1 MWADTRSLTGANLK
15 ALQERGVTLFAP
27 SRPAD
32 PTTNPARRA
41 DLSQP
46 VPADQRD
53 QLPTKTTK
61 HKDGTKTTQ
70 LTKDA
75 FVYDRVKD
83 CFWCPHGQQLKFRTA
98 TKENPETRS
107 VDRRIYAAPASA
119 CADCPLRAKCLNEKS
134 KADHREINRDEHDD
148 RLAAHARRMTTLEA
162 KQKYAVRKH
171 RGERPF
177 AHIKHHFG
185 ARSFPLR
192 SLKKVRLESSG
203 PTLSGP
209 HTYSCVVGLMTNSAT
224 WARGGRAAMATRTEA
239 MSSGWRIFA
248 RCSTLTGTGRA
259 SRIGVSTSPG

>member
-1 MWADTRSLTGANLK
+1 MTAGGQRSVGRH
-15 ALQERGVTLFAP
+15 ALVDGSQLEGSGRARRDALRAEQA
-27 SRPAD
+27 SR

-61 HKDGTKTTQ
+61 HKDGTQTTQ

-75 FVYDRVKD
+75 FVYDPVKD

-148 RLAAHARRMTTLEA
+148 RLAATAA
-162 KQKYAVRKH
+162 H
-171 RGERPF
+171 RG
-177 AHIKHHFG
+177 
-185 ARSFPLR
+185 
-192 SLKKVRLESSG
+192 
-203 PTLSGP
+203 
-209 HTYSCVVGLMTNSAT
+209 
-224 WARGGRAAMATRTEA
+224 
-239 MSSGWRIFA
+239 
-248 RCSTLTGTGRA
+248 
-259 SRIGVSTSPG
+259 PGNPKPPVTPVC

>member
-15 ALQERGVTLFAP
+15 ALEERGVTLFAP

-75 FVYDRVKD
+75 FVYDPAKD
-83 CFWCPHGQQLKFRTA
+83 CFGCPHGQQLKFRTA

-119 CADCPLRAKCLNEKS
+119 CADCPFRAKCLNEKS

-148 RLAAHARRMTTLEA
+148 RLAAHAA
-162 KQKYAVRKH
+162 H
-171 RGERPF
+171 RGPWNP
-177 AHIKHHFG
+177 K
-185 ARSFPLR
+185 PP
-192 SLKKVRLESSG
+192 VT
-203 PTLSGP
+203 PV
-209 HTYSCVVGLMTNSAT
+209 C
-224 WARGGRAAMATRTEA
+224 
-239 MSSGWRIFA
+239 
-248 RCSTLTGTGRA
+248 
-259 SRIGVSTSPG
+259 